1 LLFNKINSLKGGN
14 FHSIKSVKSQ
24 EKEMEEEKGVSI
36 GEIFKVI
43 FKRLWWVI
51 GVTAAFLII
60 FVLVVQFVYNPSKE
74 TYSVSYEFNYPNS
87 ETNQYP
93 DGTSFR
99 RSDLISLATLQEIV
113 SNGNGKYSN
122 VNIEDMVANDDIA
135 INVVEPESTTSTEV
149 TYYTVVVKAKYF
161 NDSDQ
166 AKNFIKD
173 IIEYPKNK
181 INKMVAEL
189 EYSSNLTGYVNATI
203 YSDKINYLQA
213 QRSYIL
219 SLYDNLIDLYGDFYK
234 INDKSLKDYRIAL
247 SKIFDSEDETEILNE
262 INEKRYVYDYERY
275 LSTADTRLQLL
286 DRQYQ
291 YNQTRLDELTA
302 LRNELISQY
311 GTGANVEVESY
322 NNEIVSLFKQQK
334 DIDESKDDINKTVEA
349 IKNYDKATVD
359 AFNSKLDGYATQ
371 LEEQTSIFKQ
381 VNVAVYSDK
390 TEVLYKSNKIEADGG
405 LNIILAAVIGLVVGF
420 ILVSVVICIIDMPK
434 YIKERDSQE
443 KALASG
449 GDGEKENN

>member
-1 LLFNKINSLKGGN
+1 
-14 FHSIKSVKSQ
+14 
-24 EKEMEEEKGVSI
+24 
-36 GEIFKVI
+36 
-43 FKRLWWVI
+43 
-51 GVTAAFLII
+51 
-60 FVLVVQFVYNPSKE
+60 
-74 TYSVSYEFNYPNS
+74 
-87 ETNQYP
+87 
-93 DGTSFR
+93 
-99 RSDLISLATLQEIV
+99 
-113 SNGNGKYSN
+113 
-122 VNIEDMVANDDIA
+122 
-135 INVVEPESTTSTEV
+135 
-149 TYYTVVVKAKYF
+149 
-161 NDSDQ
+161 
-166 AKNFIKD
+166 
-173 IIEYPKNK
+173 
-181 INKMVAEL
+181 
-189 EYSSNLTGYVNATI
+189 
-203 YSDKINYLQA
+203 LQA